1 MARRKRGAY
10 RSTKHTRKGAITSFG
25 SRTDVGCVRDHN
37 EDSLIVRP
45 PLFVVADGM
54 GGHAAGEVA
63 SEIAVNVIGQCAPDF
78 PDAEELGRAVE
89 EANRAIID
97 AALSGKG
104 RAGMGTTCTAAMLE
118 GTHLVLAQVG
128 DSRAYLLQDGK
139 LQQLTRDHSL
149 MESMI
154 EAGQIT
160 PEEAR
165 VHPKRS
171 VITRALGND
180 PATRPDLYEV
190 DVKSGDRLLLC
201 SDGLTSMLLD
211 SEIESILNRIPDPQR
226 CAAQL
231 VNESIAA
238 GGFDNITVIVVDV
251 QGDEEKHM
259 KKLVRRSRGRIAL
272 VLLLLVAIIAGTGY
286 GSYRYLHNT
295 AYLANND
302 GYVTIYRGVPGDVFG
317 ISYSELV
324 EQTDVAVDS
333 LSPSAADSINGNMRV
348 DSVDKAKQLV
358 QSYRDDAQAKA
369 DAQAE
374 LDARTAEARSSASS
388 SSSSSSASKSSSST
402 ATTTNRT
409 TTTTTGTTSTGNTGT
424 GTTTSTT
431 GGQTGTSTGG
441 R

>member
-1 MARRKRGAY
+1 
-10 RSTKHTRKGAITSFG
+10 
-25 SRTDVGCVRDHN
+25 
-37 EDSLIVRP
+37 
-45 PLFVVADGM
+45 
-54 GGHAAGEVA
+54 
-63 SEIAVNVIGQCAPDF
+63 
-78 PDAEELGRAVE
+78 
-89 EANRAIID
+89 
-97 AALSGKG
+97 
-104 RAGMGTTCTAAMLE
+104 
-118 GTHLVLAQVG
+118 
-128 DSRAYLLQDGK
+128 
-139 LQQLTRDHSL
+139 
-149 MESMI
+149 MI

-348 DSVDKAKQLV
+348 DSVDKAEQLV